1 MKVTGSTSI
10 GETTGRTG
18 PAARRNGRAAD
29 TEQVSH
35 IDFKMV
41 TFSLGGK
48 DYGIDIMKVKEIA
61 KYSHFTYVPNCPPF
75 VRGVYNLRGE
85 IISVIDLRR
94 MFNLSLEKEH
104 EQGAENGLILRLE
117 SSLIGVV
124 VDLIDK
130 VVGIATSSIQPPH
143 PIFADINIKYISGV
157 VEHDGRLYI
166 ILDVERIFSR
176 DEERVADQA
185 QYAGAEVSD
194 AIVPMAKEVTGE
206 RAASG
211 ATHGKTGSAAGAA
224 DSIGFSFV
232 AETLATF
239 ANFSVT
245 SVNREWVEK
254 RFSEWR
260 REHGTEKE
268 ASQLTS
274 IEDAQRFLSS
284 FYSPFS
290 DRFWSEEYA
299 AFTRK
304 LLPASAGTSLNIWNP
319 GCGKGFEAYSLAC
332 MVKQQFPKTRLKVWA
347 SDKDLLNISTAP
359 NLVFPQDALPRPWRG
374 FTVSGKNG
382 YSFGAAIKD
391 LVLFEYHDVSHT
403 NTLPDVDLI
412 VARDLISFLNPEE
425 QQKVLD
431 DFYEHLENNGVLV
444 LGANERIPESDR
456 WKLTGENDMVAYRK
470 I

>member
-1 MKVTGSTSI
+1 MKVKGSTSI
-10 GETTGRTG
+10 GETTGRTE
-18 PAARRNGRAAD
+18 PARRRNNRAAE

-35 IDFKMV
+35 VDFKMV

-117 SSLIGVV
+117 NSLIGVV

-176 DEERVADQA
+176 DEERVTEPA
-185 QYAGAEVSD
+185 QYSGAEIFD
-194 AIVPMAKEVTGE
+194 ASVPVAKEATQEPVGSP
-206 RAASG
+206 ASR
-211 ATHGKTGSAAGAA
+211 GKASAAAGTA
-224 DSIGFSFV
+224 DSIGFTFV
-232 AETLATF
+232 TETLATF
-239 ANFSVT
+239 ANFFVT

-254 RFSEWR
+254 RFREWR
-260 REHGTEKE
+260 TERGPKKE
-268 ASQLTS
+268 DSQLTS
-274 IEDAQRFLSS
+274 TDDAQAFLSS
-284 FYSPFS
+284 FFSPFS
-290 DRFWSEEYA
+290 DRFWSEDYA
-299 AFTRK
+299 ALARK

-332 MVKQQFPKTRLKVWA
+332 MVKQQYPKTRLKVWA

-359 NLVFPQDALPRPWRG
+359 NLVFPQEVLPRPWRG
-374 FTVSGKNG
+374 FAVSGKNG
-382 YSFGAAIKD
+382 YSFGAEIKD
-391 LVLFEYHDVSHT
+391 LVLFEYHDVLHT

-412 VARDLISFLNPEE
+412 VARDLISFLNPED

-431 DFYEHLENNGVLV
+431 DFYEHLNRNGVLV

-456 WKLTGENDMVAYRK
+456 WKSTGDDDMVAYRK